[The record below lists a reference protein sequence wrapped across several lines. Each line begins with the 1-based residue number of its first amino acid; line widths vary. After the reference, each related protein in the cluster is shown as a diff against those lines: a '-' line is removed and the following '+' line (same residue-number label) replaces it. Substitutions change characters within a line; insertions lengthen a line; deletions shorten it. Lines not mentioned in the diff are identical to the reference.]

1 MGGKT
6 YGRSAGESRAWRGY
20 HLAAEFI
27 RNLDAWDSETR
38 ACEHGS
44 QEDLAEL
51 HFWWGFLIWKWKVV
65 SFVEAVRVRAS

>member
-1 MGGKT
+1 
-6 YGRSAGESRAWRGY
+6 
-20 HLAAEFI
+20 LAAEFI

-51 HFWWGFLIWKWKVV
+51 HFLVGVFNLEMESGVLCGSGEI
-65 SFVEAVRVRAS
+65 